1 MRRYFARLNQQMS
14 EGDVE
19 SGWYNNEFQ
28 GVQVDPIYPGY
39 PEEMFVT
46 ETADE
51 FIPYPSPP
59 KPRNAAKP
67 SGIVQHQ
74 LSGFLNQF
82 TAIISQKNSIY
93 T

>member
-1 MRRYFARLNQQMS
+1 MS
-14 EGDVE
+14 EEDVE

-28 GVQVDPIYPGY
+28 GVQVDPIYPRY

-46 ETADE
+46 ETTAE

-59 KPRNAAKP
+59 QPGRSAAKP

-82 TAIISQKNSIY
+82 TAIISQKNSNY

>member
-1 MRRYFARLNQQMS
+1 MS

-28 GVQVDPIYPGY
+28 GVQVDPTYPGY

-59 KPRNAAKP
+59 QPGKTAKP
-67 SGIVQHQ
+67 SGIVQRQ

-82 TAIISQKNSIY
+82 TAIISQKNSNY